1 MVYPFMGE
9 GSAIANGFV
18 GDNARSQRCL
28 PWPAVCD
35 EWSATANR
43 FGDAAGRQ
51 GHAPG

>member
-35 EWSATANR
+35 EWSATAHR
-43 FGDAAGRQ
+43 VEDAAGRQ